1 MNVRDRQSEDE
12 FKITVLPPLKK
23 ASPTPMALSN
33 PFGKK
38 PKPNLS
44 DHSKINI
51 GRVGHQHDLIN
62 IGIIIG
68 LLLVLALLRL
78 SRHQCGQIKSK
89 ILVKMN
95 SMQ

>member
-1 MNVRDRQSEDE
+1 MNVRDRQSEDG

-38 PKPNLS
+38 LKPNLS
-44 DHSKINI
+44 DHSKISMGQVENNL
-51 GRVGHQHDLIN
+51 DLTN

-68 LLLVLALLRL
+68 LLLFLVMLRL